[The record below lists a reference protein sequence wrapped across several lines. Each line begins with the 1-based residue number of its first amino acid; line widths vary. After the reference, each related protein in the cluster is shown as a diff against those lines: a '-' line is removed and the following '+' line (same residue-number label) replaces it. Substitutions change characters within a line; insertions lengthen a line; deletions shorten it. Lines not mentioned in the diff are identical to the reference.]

1 MADVRKKYSL
11 CSKISKHVL
20 NNSPC
25 YLNFSQDESV
35 ANVEIFPLK
44 TYLLFMMKKG
54 ILYSS
59 SSLYRFTFEELEN
72 KISLYVHSPCQ
83 PKRRETTPHFNPA
96 PVLSEWGKCLFR
108 LYLMTSQ

>member
-1 MADVRKKYSL
+1 MSLRKQIMADVRKKYSL

-59 SSLYRFTFEELEN
+59 SSLCTFTFEELDN
-72 KISLYVHSPCQ
+72 QISLYVPLPAQAQGNYSSFQSSPC
-83 PKRRETTPHFNPA
+83 PK
-96 PVLSEWGKCLFR
+96 
-108 LYLMTSQ
+108 